1 MFLIHLLHVH
11 VSLILMTKSQLGNRQ
26 NQIWALPSLPWEEFW
41 QHSYK
46 VYWIHLKTRMGPPI
60 PPFGRNMVVFL
71 RSFLDSPE
79 DVDVW
84 DSIEVT
90 LASVGATKEGVF
102 NSSV

>member
-60 PPFGRNMVVFL
+60 PPFGRNMAVFL
-71 RSFLDSPE
+71 QSFLDSHVDA
-79 DVDVW
+79 DVQ

-90 LASVGATKEGVF
+90 LASVGAA
-102 NSSV
+102 SI

>member
-11 VSLILMTKSQLGNRQ
+11 VSLILMTKLQLGNRQ

-41 QHSYK
+41 QHYYK
-46 VYWIHLKTRMGPPI
+46 VYWIHRKTRMGPPI

-71 RSFLDSPE
+71 QSFLDSPE
-79 DVDVW
+79 DADAG

-90 LASVGATKEGVF
+90 LASVGATKEGGL
-102 NSSV
+102 